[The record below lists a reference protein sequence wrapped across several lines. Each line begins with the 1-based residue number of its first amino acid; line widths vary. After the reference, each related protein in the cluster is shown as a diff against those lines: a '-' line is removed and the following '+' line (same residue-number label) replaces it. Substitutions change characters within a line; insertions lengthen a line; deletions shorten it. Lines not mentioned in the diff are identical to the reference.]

1 MVGKLRKA
9 KERAVKGERKVRE
22 KERRGK

>member
-9 KERAVKGERKVRE
+9 KERAVKEERKVRE